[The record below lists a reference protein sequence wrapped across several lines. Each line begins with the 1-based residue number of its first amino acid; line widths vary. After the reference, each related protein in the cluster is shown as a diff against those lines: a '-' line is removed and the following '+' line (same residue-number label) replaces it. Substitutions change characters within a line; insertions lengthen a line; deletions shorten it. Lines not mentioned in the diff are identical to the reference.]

1 MSTLRNAVHRR
12 DHKERAQPLARE
24 KRGLLEKHK
33 DYVLRAKDYNFKQKR
48 LKSLKEK
55 ALFRNPDEFYFKM
68 INARTKVI
76 NIVFMYMTKYTHLL
90 ILSSPF
96 NGWLGRCTY
105 SSEK

>member
-55 ALFRNPDEFYFKM
+55 AFFRNPDEFYFKM
-68 INARTKVI
+68 INTKTKVI
-76 NIVFMYMTKYTHLL
+76 NVVFVYMIKYTPLL
-90 ILSSPF
+90 ISFSSLM
-96 NGWLGRCTY
+96 GG
-105 SSEK
+105 